1 MGKGNKMRGHK
12 NGGKTN
18 GNGKPAQEAT
28 MGKATPTTATKAAI
42 GLTAAPSAAKAA
54 AQLPAQ
60 GRVPARQNLFA
71 RDFSQVTAVL
81 MRAPNYKN
89 LRISDLEWLVI
100 PPLLAGQSKV
110 ALSRYSKDGPIVP
123 VAVAL
128 WARVSASVDK
138 RLSQDLEKPPLLRAS
153 EWMSGDILWL
163 MTLAGEPKALAQFLP
178 QLQATVFKGRAVK
191 MRMQSENGKTIV
203 QTLSAPATAPVI
215 DKGMKTTA

>member
-1 MGKGNKMRGHK
+1 MGKKSKKGGNK
-12 NGGKTN
+12 NGN
-18 GNGKPAQEAT
+18 GNGKPDKDVPAV
-28 MGKATPTTATKAAI
+28 P
-42 GLTAAPSAAKAA
+42 AA
-54 AQLPAQ
+54 AATAKSPA
-60 GRVPARQNLFA
+60 ARLEAAQKDRFA
-71 RDFSQVTAVL
+71 QSFSQIVAVL
-81 MRAPNYKN
+81 MRAPNYKS

-100 PPLLAGQSKV
+100 PPLLAAQSKV

-191 MRMQSENGKTIV
+191 MRMQSENGKTVV
-203 QTLSAPATAPVI
+203 QTLSAPATAPVK
-215 DKGMKTTA
+215 DNGLKSTA

>member
-1 MGKGNKMRGHK
+1 MGKCYKKRGHK

-28 MGKATPTTATKAAI
+28 MGKATPTTAPKAAI
-42 GLTAAPSAAKAA
+42 GLAAAPSAAKAA

-71 RDFSQVTAVL
+71 RDFSHVTAVL

-110 ALSRYSKDGPIVP
+110 ALSRFQKDGPIVP

-128 WARVSASVDK
+128 WARVSENVDK
-138 RLSQDLEKPPLLRAS
+138 RLSENPEKAPMLRATD
-153 EWMSGDILWL
+153 WTSGTIFWL
-163 MTLAGEPKALAQFLP
+163 IALAGEPKALAQFLP
-178 QLQATVFKGRAVK
+178 QLQATVFKGRPVK
-191 MRMQSENGKTIV
+191 MRMQSKDGKTVV
-203 QTLSAPATAPVI
+203 QTLQAPAPV
-215 DKGMKTTA
+215 KGLAKV